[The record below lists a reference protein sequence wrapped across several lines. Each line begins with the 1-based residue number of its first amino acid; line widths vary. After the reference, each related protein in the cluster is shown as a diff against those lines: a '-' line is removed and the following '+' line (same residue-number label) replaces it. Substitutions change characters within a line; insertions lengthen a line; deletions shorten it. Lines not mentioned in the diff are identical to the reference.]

1 MIPIGQQVAA
11 GILFKPELLTQPW
24 FLILT
29 AFVSLNT
36 IIFVGLSLGKVFYW
50 PKVRIRPQE
59 KWSKEVQ
66 SVKDSP

>member
-11 GILFKPELLTQPW
+11 GILFKPELLKQPW

-36 IIFVGLSLGKVFYW
+36 IVFVGLSLGKVFYW

-66 SVKDSP
+66 SVQDSP